1 MPVLI
6 LGAGPAG
13 AACAL
18 ALARA
23 GVPNVCVA
31 EGRQARAQGLVAV
44 GETIPPDTR
53 ALLARL
59 GVWHSFLDEQHEPC
73 LGSCSA
79 WGSDVLGHND
89 FLLNPQ
95 GPGWHLDRRRFDAFL
110 RQCASSAGVRFND
123 PSVTV
128 ENATF
133 VVDATG
139 RSSVYARRCGAY
151 QRVLDKLTFVYGF
164 FDTTHA
170 PSRSKLTLLEAARDG
185 WWYAA
190 ALPGERLA
198 VAFAGDAD
206 HVRAADLTRDGTW
219 LREALSTRHLAPRL
233 EGCRFLASSLISRVA
248 ASFVLDRMA
257 GPRWLAIGDA
267 AMCFDP
273 LAAQGIYKAIAD
285 GLEAAACIAT
295 ALESSSD
302 LDPQFDIRARSRFA
316 EYLANRNYFY
326 GLERR
331 WPGSLF
337 WQRRQARRE
346 LAEVS

>member
-1 MPVLI
+1 M
-6 LGAGPAG
+6 
-13 AACAL
+13 
-18 ALARA
+18 
-23 GVPNVCVA
+23 
-31 EGRQARAQGLVAV
+31 VAV
-44 GETIPPDTR
+44 GESIPPDTR
-53 ALLARL
+53 SLLAQL
-59 GVWHSFLDEQHEPC
+59 GIWDEFLGEQHERC

-110 RQCASSAGVRFND
+110 RRCAHAAGVRFND
-123 PSVTV
+123 PSVSA
-128 ENATF
+128 ENAAF

-139 RSSVYARRCGAY
+139 RSSAYARRCGAR
-151 QRVLDKLTFVYGF
+151 QLPLDKLTFVYGF

-170 PSRSKLTLLEAARDG
+170 STRSKLTLLEAARDG

-198 VAFAGDAD
+198 VAFAGDAE
-206 HVRAADLTRDGTW
+206 HVRTAELTRDGTW
-219 LREALSTRHLAPRL
+219 LREALSTRHLAARL
-233 EGCRFLASSLISRVA
+233 EGCRFLAASLVSRVA
-248 ASFVLDRMA
+248 ASFVLDQVA

-273 LAAQGIYKAIAD
+273 LAAQGIYKALAD
-285 GLEAAACIAT
+285 GIEAAACIAS
-295 ALESSSD
+295 ALETSRD
-302 LDPQFDIRARSRFA
+302 LDPHFEISAKSRFN

-331 WPGSLF
+331 WPGSQF

-346 LAEVS
+346 LAEAS